1 MSFGTAA
8 AKRILYARTDPED
21 GDERNGG
28 LRGLDLDYFPA
39 QNSVFGV
46 SISYKRS

>member
-1 MSFGTAA
+1 VKGELPLSCYRDRA
-8 AKRILYARTDPED
+8 LSS
-21 GDERNGG
+21 
-28 LRGLDLDYFPA
+28 YFPA